1 MQKATEMPIEA
12 QVVAVDIVGVDV
24 RRLLMHFDERG
35 SVCELLGADWGTGF
49 VPQQWHSLI
58 SRAGTIRG
66 MHLHV
71 RHTDYKVVIAGTE
84 TLVLKDLRRGSATE
98 GNAARLEL
106 SASELTAVI
115 VPPGVAHGIYS
126 HEDSVTL
133 VGSTALYDPS
143 DEFEFS
149 WCDDELGVEWP
160 AVPEHVSSRDQNAQS
175 LRSLTEQ
182 LEPFQPIQP

>member
-1 MQKATEMPIEA
+1 MLGSDTADGTGRIVPIDIA
-12 QVVAVDIVGVDV
+12 GVAV
-24 RRLLMHFDERG
+24 RPLLMHRDERG
-35 SVCELLGADWGTGF
+35 SVSELFRVDWETGF
-49 VPQQWHSLI
+49 EPMQWHSLA

-71 RHTDYKVVIAGTE
+71 RHADYKIPVAGRE
-84 TLVLKDLRRGSATE
+84 TLMLKDLRRGSATE

-115 VPPGVAHGIYS
+115 IPPGVAHGIYS

-133 VGSTALYDPS
+133 VGSTALYDPD

-149 WCDDELGVEWP
+149 WCDPELGVEWP
-160 AVPEHVSSRDQNAQS
+160 AAPEQVSSRDRNAQS
-175 LRSLTEQ
+175 LRALIEQ
-182 LEPFQPIQP
+182 LEPFQPL

>member
-35 SVCELLGADWGTGF
+35 SVCELFGADWGTGF

-106 SASELTAVI
+106 SASALTTVI